1 MLTEG
6 EFVMSRGAV
15 QKIGVENLMRMNA
28 SGGGTNVPR
37 IVNNTIFA
45 QGGGPVGEPM
55 IPDPTALTVLRA
67 SGMASR
73 QGLQGTRGMGGRGLG
88 GTLELGYHG
97 TSQSAGRSIRQGGF
111 LPGSRRIH
119 LEQEMFSLL
128 QLQTSTQFRVLL
140 KHFLRKVE
148 QQEEVRLKDSWTL
161 SNHQKQVMLE
171 I

>member
-1 MLTEG
+1 MPLVEAQTL
-6 EFVMSRGAV
+6 
-15 QKIGVENLMRMNA
+15 IGI
-28 SGGGTNVPR
+28 NV
-37 IVNNTIFA
+37 A
-45 QGGGPVGEPM
+45 QGGGPVGDPM

-111 LPGSRRIH
+111 LPGSRKNTFGTRNVFAAPTSNINVIPSAAQAFSKKGGSAGRGAIERFMDTFKSSKAGDVGDYTTANPRSGP
-119 LEQEMFSLL
+119 EQDRHNAL
-128 QLQTSTQFRVLL
+128 V
-140 KHFLRKVE
+140 
-148 QQEEVRLKDSWTL
+148 
-161 SNHQKQVMLE
+161 